1 MDRSSFLVTN
11 EIQTSQ
17 ETSTVPERFENPGI
31 PPHRPRMGD
40 TDPKAAKRSERQVLL
55 IFTLSILASIT
66 GIVGFFA
73 FPLDGMEVFNVRMST
88 MLLGIGLGG
97 GTLGIGIAAIHWAK
111 SLMNDHEVAEQ
122 REPMESDAETK
133 AEALEQIKAGI
144 ADSNIARR
152 PLIKGA
158 MGTALAL
165 VPLTF
170 LVPLIGNLGGDW
182 DVEKFRRTA
191 WRPVEGGDSENFYQG
206 KYRYIAVDPSNRK
219 LKASDVT
226 QGTIVHVLPAGL
238 HEEENFLDE
247 KAKAA
252 VVLVRVAPELIKPL
266 PGREDWSYDGIIAYS
281 KICTH
286 VGCPVALYERTTHHL
301 LCPCHQSTFDV
312 TDHAKVVFGPAK
324 RALPQLPIAV
334 DDEGYL
340 YAADDFDEPVGP
352 SYWERER

>member
-1 MDRSSFLVTN
+1 MSN
-11 EIQTSQ
+11 EIQTTS
-17 ETSTVPERFENPGI
+17 ETADVPERFDNPGLE
-31 PPHRPRMGD
+31 PHRPRMGD
-40 TDPKAAKRSERQVLL
+40 TDPKAAKRSERQVVLL
-55 IFTLSILASIT
+55 FTLSILASIA
-66 GIVGFFA
+66 GIVGFFL
-73 FPLDGMEVFNVRMST
+73 FPLDGQEIFNVRMST
-88 MLLGIGLGG
+88 MMLGIGLGV
-97 GTLGIGIAAIHWAK
+97 GTLGIGLAAIHWAK
-111 SLMNDHEVAEQ
+111 TLMNDHEVIEE
-122 REPMESDAETK
+122 REPMASDAATK
-133 AEALEQIKAGI
+133 QEALDDLQAGI
-144 ADSNIARR
+144 TDSNIARR

-158 MGTALAL
+158 LGTALAV

-182 DVEKFRRTA
+182 DVDKFRRTA
-191 WRPVEGGDSENFYQG
+191 WRPTDNGDPENYYQG

-219 LKASDVT
+219 LKASEVT

-238 HEEENFLDE
+238 HEEENFMDE

-252 VVLVRVAPELIKPL
+252 VVLVRVAPEEIKPL
-266 PGREDWSYDGIIAYS
+266 PGREDWSYDGILAYS

-312 TDHAKVVFGPAK
+312 TEHAKVVFGPAK

-340 YAADDFDEPVGP
+340 YAVDDFDEAVGP